1 MSLYSVMLVDDEE
14 EVIQIIIKKLDWA
27 SMGFQIVGY
36 AHNGAE
42 ALELAEECQP
52 DVVMTDIK
60 MPYMDGLELSRRLK
74 ERYPSIR
81 IIIFSGFDE
90 FEYAKE
96 AIRIEV
102 EEYILKPI
110 DAGELQELFGR
121 IKKSLDKE
129 IDEKRNIDK
138 LQEYYMESLPLL
150 QENFFTSLF
159 EGRVPAEEIDKYL
172 VNYQIHL
179 CGPLYLVTILH
190 LSSSDVKA
198 YSNPFLMTVSVKK
211 LAEEQLVPKYGS
223 RTLIYLGDIIV
234 ISQLETAEQVA
245 GYTDMMDEFCR
256 QAKRVCGVRVTAG
269 VGQLCSSVEEL
280 KLSYQGARNA
290 VSYRAL
296 YGNNRAINIADC
308 LKKFTENGSSL
319 QKYRLF
325 VMELIAEIMRFGNK
339 NQLDMEELFRK
350 ESDIYQMVF
359 QPESFEELC
368 EWLIG
373 VGEKVQEMLSSER
386 QNNTKS
392 FVTRAVEYVRE
403 NYADQSISIETVCRT
418 LGVSAA
424 YFSTVFKKETG
435 KTFIG
440 YLTDYRMEAA
450 EELLL
455 TTDDKT
461 YMIAEKVGYGDPNYF
476 SYAFKKKYG
485 VSPSKYRVEKMK
497 VSG

>member
-14 EVIQIIIKKLDWA
+14 EVIQIIMKKLDWA

-296 YGNNRAINIADC
+296 YGNNRAINIAEIEPKGKVRGD
-308 LKKFTENGSSL
+308 LGGGSPSPDHEADPL
-319 QKYRLF
+319 GGQECAGGRGQGLPEEIYGEWQLSAEVSPLCYGTHRGDHALRKQKP
-325 VMELIAEIMRFGNK
+325 A
-339 NQLDMEELFRK
+339 
-350 ESDIYQMVF
+350 
-359 QPESFEELC
+359 
-368 EWLIG
+368 
-373 VGEKVQEMLSSER
+373 
-386 QNNTKS
+386 
-392 FVTRAVEYVRE
+392 
-403 NYADQSISIETVCRT
+403 
-418 LGVSAA
+418 
-424 YFSTVFKKETG
+424 
-435 KTFIG
+435 
-440 YLTDYRMEAA
+440 
-450 EELLL
+450 
-455 TTDDKT
+455 
-461 YMIAEKVGYGDPNYF
+461 GYGR
-476 SYAFKKKYG
+476 AFPEGKRYISDG
-485 VSPSKYRVEKMK
+485 FPAGILRGALRMAHRR
-497 VSG
+497 G